1 MERRHHSVKRIA
13 ARKRCSVTEAVY
25 WYNIAP
31 KDGADPSTSPANRL
45 YSYNVHVYGIDHT
58 SPEEPSGTGNPY
70 KVGDAVWVRPPSNRC
85 DTRFFPGTVTNVTSD
100 LAVEVN
106 GVSRH
111 ICDLRRATSS
121 ACIPEAV
128 EENEILSDDDGL
140 LMSVPPPS
148 PRHDFDSDAE
158 KLRPLTPEQSSP
170 RRSLRERQPPD
181 RYSP

>member
-1 MERRHHSVKRIA
+1 MERCHHSVKRTA

-70 KVGDAVWVRPPSNRC
+70 KVGDAVWVGPPSNRC
-85 DTRFFPGTVTNVTSD
+85 DTRFFPVTKVTSD

-111 ICDLRRATSS
+111 IRDLRRATSS
-121 ACIPEAV
+121 VCIPEAV
-128 EENEILSDDDGL
+128 EENEILSVDDGL

-170 RRSLRERQPPD
+170 RHSLRERKPPD
-181 RYSP
+181 CYSP

>member
-1 MERRHHSVKRIA
+1 VERRHHSVKRIA

-58 SPEEPSGTGNPY
+58 SPEEASGTGNPY

-85 DTRFFPGTVTNVTSD
+85 DTHFFPETVTKVTSD

-128 EENEILSDDDGL
+128 EENDY
-140 LMSVPPPS
+140 
-148 PRHDFDSDAE
+148 DSDAE
-158 KLRPLTPEQSSP
+158 KLRPLMPEQSSP

>member
-1 MERRHHSVKRIA
+1 MERCHRSVKRIA

-45 YSYNVHVYGIDHT
+45 YRYNVRVYGIDHT
-58 SPEEPSGTGNPY
+58 SPDEPSGTGNPY
-70 KVGDAVWVRPPSNRC
+70 KVGDAVWVRPPGNTC
-85 DTRFFPGTVTNVTSD
+85 DTRFIPGTVTKVTSD

-111 ICDLRRATSS
+111 IRDLRRATSS
-121 ACIPEAV
+121 ACVPEAV
-128 EENEILSDDDGL
+128 EENDDDDGL
-140 LMSVPPPS
+140 LMSIPPLS
-148 PRHDFDSDAE
+148 PRHDSDSDAE
-158 KLRPLTPEQSSP
+158 ELRPLTPEQFSP
-170 RRSLRERQPPD
+170 RHSLRERQPPD